1 VETWARKYFLSQV
14 KNHSENK
21 GIMREI
27 FPFTP
32 KVVMTM
38 SFPNC
43 PQCNSTYVYED
54 QTMLICPE
62 CAHEWNPNE
71 VVVDED
77 VLIIKDMSGK
87 LLQEGDK
94 VTLAKDLKVK
104 GSSQVLKIGTKAT
117 IKRLVD
123 GDHDIDCK
131 VDGAGDMMLKS
142 KFVKKASA

>member
-1 VETWARKYFLSQV
+1 MAL
-14 KNHSENK
+14 
-21 GIMREI
+21 
-27 FPFTP
+27 
-32 KVVMTM
+32 
-38 SFPNC
+38 PNC
-43 PQCNSTYVYED
+43 PQCNSEYTYQD
-54 QTMLICPE
+54 QDLLICPE

-71 VVVDED
+71 VLVDED
-77 VLIIKDMSGK
+77 ALIIKDASGK

-142 KFVKKASA
+142 QFVKKQSA